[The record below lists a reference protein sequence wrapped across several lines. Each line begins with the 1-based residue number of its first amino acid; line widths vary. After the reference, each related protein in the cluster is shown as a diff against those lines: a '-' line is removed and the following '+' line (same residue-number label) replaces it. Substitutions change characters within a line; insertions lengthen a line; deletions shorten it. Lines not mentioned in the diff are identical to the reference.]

1 MALINCPE
9 CNAQVSSQAPTC
21 PTCGHPINTALVQQ
35 KSQAVA
41 PAPQPSPMGNMSAQ
55 DIGQAVASANNE
67 FQQRKSSGGAIGALI
82 GAALGYFL
90 MASACETDFQT
101 LSLIEFTMQ
110 IFFWSPV
117 IIMGMIMGYFFG
129 KAVG

>member
-1 MALINCPE
+1 MPLIKCPE
-9 CNAQVSSQAPTC
+9 CNVQVSDQAPAC
-21 PTCGHPINTALVQQ
+21 PSCGFPINTDLVKQ
-35 KSQAVA
+35 KPQAVA
-41 PAPQPSPMGNMSAQ
+41 PQAAPMSNMNAQ
-55 DIGQAVASANNE
+55 DIGQAVAEANNQ
-67 FQQRKSSGGAIGALI
+67 FAQRKSSGGAIGALI

-117 IIMGMIMGYFFG
+117 ILIGMIMGYFFG

>member
-1 MALINCPE
+1 MPLIKCPE
-9 CNAQVSSQAPTC
+9 CSTQVSDQAPAC
-21 PTCGHPINTALVQQ
+21 PSCGFPINTALVEQN
-35 KSQAVA
+35 SQAVA
-41 PAPQPSPMGNMSAQ
+41 PQAAPMHNMNAQ
-55 DIGQAVASANNE
+55 DIGQAVAEANNE
-67 FQQRKSSGGAIGALI
+67 FAQRKSSGGAIGALI

-110 IFFWSPV
+110 VFFWSPV
-117 IIMGMIMGYFFG
+117 ILIGMIMGYFFG

>member
-9 CNAQVSSQAPTC
+9 CGAQVSSQAPTC
-21 PTCGHPINTALVQQ
+21 PSCGHPINTALTQQ

-41 PAPQPSPMGNMSAQ
+41 QQVAPVNNMSAQ
-55 DIGQAVASANNE
+55 DIGQAVAEANNE
-67 FQQRKSSGGAIGALI
+67 FAQRKSSGGAIGALI

-117 IIMGMIMGYFFG
+117 IIIGMIMGYFFG

>member
-1 MALINCPE
+1 MPLIKCPE
-9 CNAQVSSQAPTC
+9 CSSQVSDQAPSC
-21 PTCGHPINTALVQQ
+21 PSCGFPINTALVEQ
-35 KSQAVA
+35 KPQAVA
-41 PAPQPSPMGNMSAQ
+41 PQSAPASNMNAQ
-55 DIGQAVASANNE
+55 DIGQAVAEANNE
-67 FQQRKSSGGAIGALI
+67 FAQRKSSGGAIGALI

-117 IIMGMIMGYFFG
+117 ILIGMIMGYFFG